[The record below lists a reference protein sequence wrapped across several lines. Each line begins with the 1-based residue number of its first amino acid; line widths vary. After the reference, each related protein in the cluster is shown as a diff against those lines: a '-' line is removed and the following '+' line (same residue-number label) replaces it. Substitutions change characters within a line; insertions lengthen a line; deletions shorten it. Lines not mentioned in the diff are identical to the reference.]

1 MAFRMNHNDR
11 RFLKSL
17 AEYRILTPTQ
27 ITTFYQ
33 KNRQV
38 VWRRLR
44 ILEKEGLIQT
54 IRYEFGRG
62 RGRPESLLGLTE
74 HGVDIL
80 IKKRLIGKNV
90 PYDNILIDGP
100 FCIEHQ
106 LLLNWFRIHLNQVE
120 KVLSRIS
127 VKFLAHNSP
136 FLPQGRNGRVFIT
149 EHSLV
154 PDSGAHGIKFTP
166 DAVFSISDSVADKS
180 CLYFLEVDCGT
191 ETMASPKRDMSDI
204 RQKII
209 NYQWYFHS
217 KRYKRYEEVFKC
229 KLRGFRM
236 LFLTSTYGRL
246 AALCKLTQE
255 MFPREFV
262 WLTECSRLFPD
273 GVSAKIWAIGGEL
286 HDPQGSILGSLCCRA
301 PLA

>member
-1 MAFRMNHNDR
+1 MAFRMNHNDG
-11 RFLKSL
+11 RFLKFL

-54 IRYEFGRG
+54 IRYELGRG
-62 RGRPESLLGLTE
+62 RGRPEGLLGLTE
-74 HGVDIL
+74 RGVDIL
-80 IKKRLIGKNV
+80 IEKRLIGKDV

-100 FCIEHQ
+100 FCIDHQ

-120 KVLSRIS
+120 QVISRIS
-127 VKFLAHNSP
+127 VVFLAHNSP
-136 FLPQGRNGRVFIT
+136 FLPRGPNGRIFIT
-149 EHSLV
+149 DYSPV
-154 PDSGAHGIKFTP
+154 PDSGLQGIKFTP
-166 DAVFSISDSVADKS
+166 DAVLGISDSVADKT
-180 CLYFLEVDCGT
+180 CLYFLEVDRGT
-191 ETMASPKRDMSDI
+191 ETMASPKRDMNDI

-217 KRYKRYEEVFKC
+217 KRYKRYEEVFKRE
-229 KLRGFRM
+229 LRGFR
-236 LFLTSTYGRL
+236 LLCLTSTYGRL

-255 MFPREFV
+255 MFPREFI
-262 WLTECSRLFPD
+262 WLTECSLLFPD

-286 HDPQGSILGSLCCRA
+286 HGPQGSILGSLCCKA
-301 PLA
+301 PLT